1 MSANPFSRT
10 ANAAAALSVLS
21 AAMIL
26 PLSFTGGVAT
36 TPAIGH
42 ELGGSA
48 LSLAWLT
55 NGFMLTFGSS
65 LLAAGVIADLTG
77 RKRIFIGGLM
87 LFFVSCLA

>member
-10 ANAAAALSVLS
+10 ASAAAALSVLS

-26 PLSFTGGVAT
+26 PLSFTGGGAT

-48 LSLAWLT
+48 LSPSLAH
-55 NGFMLTFGSS
+55 
-65 LLAAGVIADLTG
+65 
-77 RKRIFIGGLM
+77 
-87 LFFVSCLA
+87 